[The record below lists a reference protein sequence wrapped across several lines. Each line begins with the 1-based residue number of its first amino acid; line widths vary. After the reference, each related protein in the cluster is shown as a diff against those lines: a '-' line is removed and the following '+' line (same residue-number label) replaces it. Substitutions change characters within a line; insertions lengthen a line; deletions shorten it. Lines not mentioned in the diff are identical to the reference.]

1 MKLLILGLVIFLGL
15 HLLPTFASART
26 TLIEKYGSGR
36 YKISYSLLAL
46 VGIITIIV
54 GMSYRE
60 FISLWVPPTWG
71 KQATITLMLP
81 AVILLVAAEV
91 PNNIKRFT
99 RHPMLWGIT
108 LWAGAHLLANGDL
121 ASLILFGSFGGFA
134 LFDMW
139 SANRRGAEK
148 SSRVYPIARD
158 FMVVGIGCVVYTVLL
173 FTHTYFTGLPVFH
186 FA

>member
-1 MKLLILGLVIFLGL
+1 MKVLILGLVIFLGI
-15 HLLPTFASART
+15 HLVPTFAGART
-26 TLIEKYGSGR
+26 RLIEKFGEFP
-36 YKISYSLLAL
+36 YKILYSLIAL
-46 VGIITIIV
+46 VGLLTIIV
-54 GMSYRE
+54 GMIHRE
-60 FISLWVPPTWG
+60 FVPLWVPPMWG
-71 KQATITLMLP
+71 KQATVALMIP

-99 RHPMLWGIT
+99 RHPMLWGIS

-121 ASLILFGSFGGFA
+121 ASLLLFGSFGGFA

-158 FMVVGIGCVVYTVLL
+158 FLVVGIGCAVYAVLL
-173 FTHTYFTGLPVFH
+173 FTHIYFTGLSVLPL
-186 FA
+186 